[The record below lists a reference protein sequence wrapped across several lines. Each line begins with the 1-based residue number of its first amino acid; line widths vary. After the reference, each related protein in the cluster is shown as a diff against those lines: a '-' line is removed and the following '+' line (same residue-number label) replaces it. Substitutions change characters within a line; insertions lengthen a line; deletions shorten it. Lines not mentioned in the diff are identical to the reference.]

1 MGRSGTWYNREFFYF
16 YNKLLSGEKPSEITE
31 KMIKNKTKI
40 KYLIDLDKKKFH
52 YNSVFIQHHLC
63 PEFEKHYNG
72 PFRKAWD
79 NLIFYSKHIPSP
91 YTKLMINKKIEKKVS
106 PFFNNST
113 KIIYYIRNPLDQN
126 VAYFDAAQN
135 HIDEDLN
142 YYYDFKLKRKKKFS
156 DIQDFL
162 KNAGIDMYLKHYL
175 SFKLVEKLY
184 PNNILILHYE
194 NMVNKPK
201 DNFMKVLDFI
211 EHKVQLNEFN
221 EAIRLS
227 SKESIVNL
235 ENAYGESI
243 SRAFKNKSDR
253 QLKDAK
259 IGKWKNRINDE
270 DIKYIKNR
278 FKEFDIDLETFTY
291 E

>member
-1 MGRSGTWYNREFFYF
+1 
-16 YNKLLSGEKPSEITE
+16 
-31 KMIKNKTKI
+31 
-40 KYLIDLDKKKFH
+40 
-52 YNSVFIQHHLC
+52 
-63 PEFEKHYNG
+63 
-72 PFRKAWD
+72 
-79 NLIFYSKHIPSP
+79 
-91 YTKLMINKKIEKKVS
+91 
-106 PFFNNST
+106 
-113 KIIYYIRNPLDQN
+113 
-126 VAYFDAAQN
+126 
-135 HIDEDLN
+135 
-142 YYYDFKLKRKKKFS
+142 
-156 DIQDFL
+156 
-162 KNAGIDMYLKHYL
+162 
-175 SFKLVEKLY
+175 
-184 PNNILILHYE
+184 
-194 NMVNKPK
+194 
-201 DNFMKVLDFI
+201 MKVLDFI